1 MDTTILK
8 MLYDHK
14 AALTAFEENGLSAVA
29 AAAVLTTECL
39 RKGGKVL
46 LCGNGG
52 SAADCQHVAGELV
65 GRFRRERR
73 GLPAIALTTDASVMT
88 SISNDYTFENAFARA
103 VDALATENDVLW
115 AFSTSGTSKNILAAA
130 TVAKDKKA
138 QIVAFTGIPKSQ
150 LEKMADVCICSATE
164 YTSTAQE
171 IHQLAYHII
180 CNLIEKAFTETA
192 TQK

>member
-14 AALTAFEENGLSAVA
+14 TALAAFEEHGLSALGT
-29 AAAVLTTECL
+29 AAVLTTGCL

-65 GRFRRERR
+65 GRFRQERR

-88 SISNDYTFENAFARA
+88 SISNDYTFENAFARV

-130 TVAKDKKA
+130 NAAKDKKA
-138 QIVAFTGIPKSQ
+138 QIVAFTGTPSSPLEQ
-150 LEKMADVCICSATE
+150 LADVCICSATE
-164 YTSTAQE
+164 HTSTAQE

-180 CNLIEKAFTETA
+180 CNLVEKAIVDFPV
-192 TQK
+192 

>member
-1 MDTTILK
+1 MK

-14 AALTAFEENGLSAVA
+14 AALAAFEENGLMAVA
-29 AAAVLTTECL
+29 AAARMTTECL
-39 RKGGKVL
+39 KNGGKVL

-65 GRFRRERR
+65 GRFRQERR

-88 SISNDYTFENAFARA
+88 SISNDYTFEKAFARA

-130 TVAKDKKA
+130 NAAKDKKA
-138 QIVAFTGIPKSQ
+138 RIVAFTGIPKSP
-150 LEKMADVCICSATE
+150 LEKMADVCICSAAE
-164 YTSTAQE
+164 HTSTAQE

-180 CNLIEKAFTETA
+180 CNLIEKAFAE
-192 TQK
+192 